1 MNTYGNEISSL
12 LKRVRKHYKYTLV
25 YVSKMTGIAEETL
38 RRLESDKFE
47 PKLSTLNILS
57 DFYRIDL
64 VELYSRKR
72 GVGSLFS
79 EEFIKAFNTYLRN
92 TDYEGLKLFSQNEIE
107 KIKQSDLKNKSSLVI
122 FLNTICQTK
131 YKTTGSQIDTIAN
144 LESLI
149 TSINSNY
156 LNENDQ
162 NYPLPIEV
170 TSIILLSIL
179 YRQSNN
185 NNASILLIQNTI
197 RRIKMMP
204 FLNDRYLDYLATLYL
219 NLSYSYHYQNMNY
232 EVINTINE
240 VFHDN
245 VVVFTGYEMFNYLFR
260 LGIALFK
267 NNDNNYLPILQ
278 TAVYTIPINERDKIY
293 ELLKSEYQIEIT
305 RL

>member
-1 MNTYGNEISSL
+1 
-12 LKRVRKHYKYTLV
+12 
-25 YVSKMTGIAEETL
+25 
-38 RRLESDKFE
+38 
-47 PKLSTLNILS
+47 
-57 DFYRIDL
+57 
-64 VELYSRKR
+64 
-72 GVGSLFS
+72 
-79 EEFIKAFNTYLRN
+79 
-92 TDYEGLKLFSQNEIE
+92 
-107 KIKQSDLKNKSSLVI
+107 
-122 FLNTICQTK
+122 
-131 YKTTGSQIDTIAN
+131 
-144 LESLI
+144 
-149 TSINSNY
+149 
-156 LNENDQ
+156 
-162 NYPLPIEV
+162 
-170 TSIILLSIL
+170 
-179 YRQSNN
+179 
-185 NNASILLIQNTI
+185 
-197 RRIKMMP
+197 MP